1 MDCSEIWTKFY
12 PNPSQHTW
20 IEVAKQNLMV
30 EDVDGKGL
38 GFMAFKLMEK
48 SKESV
53 TQDKIYTAQIEC
65 SAIT

>member
-1 MDCSEIWTKFY
+1 
-12 PNPSQHTW
+12 
-20 IEVAKQNLMV
+20 MV
-30 EDVDGKGL
+30 DDVDGKGL